1 MRLPKRS
8 GSLKNRRV
16 KTQNWGVDIKKRN
29 PLSSQQF
36 PVWTQKRREKKRRT
50 DKRECV
56 SERRG
61 KSRKA
66 TRGYSSLMS
75 ETAEDAMYSQNIRRD
90 TIFSHRRLLSTPF
103 FISFSLLA
111 FLLRKI
117 IQKTKQ
123 TNPKTKIERAQS
135 QIDTQQAFWQLLDGP
150 LFNNLLRFCSFLFYF
165 ISFFLSF
172 FIATPHLDL
181 M

>member
-1 MRLPKRS
+1 M
-8 GSLKNRRV
+8 
-16 KTQNWGVDIKKRN
+16 
-29 PLSSQQF
+29 
-36 PVWTQKRREKKRRT
+36 
-50 DKRECV
+50 
-56 SERRG
+56 
-61 KSRKA
+61 A

-75 ETAEDAMYSQNIRRD
+75 ETAEDAMYSQNIRRN

-111 FLLRKI
+111 FFLRKI

-150 LFNNLLRFCSFLFYF
+150 LFNNLLRFCSFLFSF
-165 ISFFLSF
+165 ISFFLYRNATFRLDVKF
-172 FIATPHLDL
+172 FLFFLVLLLPQQLNGIARL
-181 M
+181 

>member
-1 MRLPKRS
+1 VRLPKRS

-165 ISFFLSF
+165 ISFFLSLSQRH
-172 FIATPHLDL
+172 I
-181 M
+181 